1 MRYLTA
7 RLMPTWRDTLE
18 EQQQQFPALSAVSVS
33 EAEVMQHQRPISEE
47 LSFFQW
53 LRALNINPTGAAQN
67 LVTAM
72 QKLSVSK
79 WITNDALQQAP
90 AAVHAKVEV

>member
-1 MRYLTA
+1 
-7 RLMPTWRDTLE
+7 MPTWHDTLE

-33 EAEVMQHQRPISEE
+33 EAEAMQHQRPISEE

-67 LVTAM
+67 LVSAM
-72 QKLSVSK
+72 QKVSVSK
-79 WITNDALQQAP
+79 WVAHAALQEEP
-90 AAVHAKVEV
+90 AAVHATVEV